1 MDPAVA
7 SERAATERA
16 SNADRG
22 ADTGA
27 RADTWADRD
36 GHTDARGRWT
46 HGHPVTW
53 RVSATH
59 CARARRVTR
68 PGVIVG
74 DQTAPAPVTRLG
86 PRSDPTP
93 RASTSSRSAPSRV
106 WPVRSSRRTSR
117 SRFPDPLAAMSS
129 RGGPPMA
136 RARSNSST
144 PATAHGPRW
153 RGPTTSWA
161 TGPRS
166 IQSDGSS
173 ISCHLAARAGDGASS
188 GFLSKEGSSSAWP
201 TAGRPMSRP

>member
-1 MDPAVA
+1 MDRGAFGEGPKQ
-7 SERAATERA
+7 RGIKR
-16 SNADRG
+16 DRG

-36 GHTDARGRWT
+36 GHTDARGSWT

-86 PRSDPTP
+86 PRSDSTP

-106 WPVRSSRRTSR
+106 WQLRSSRRDVPIAF
-117 SRFPDPLAAMSS
+117 FPGPGGGKCLA
-129 RGGPPMA
+129 GGPPMA